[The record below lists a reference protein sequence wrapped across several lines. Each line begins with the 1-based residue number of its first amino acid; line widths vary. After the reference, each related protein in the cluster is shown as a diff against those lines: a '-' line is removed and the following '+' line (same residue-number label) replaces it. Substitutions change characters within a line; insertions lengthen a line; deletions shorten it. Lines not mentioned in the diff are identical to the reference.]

1 MIKLAY
7 LNWWSR
13 CQDGSN
19 PQDNWIFNFI
29 KTNITD
35 DIIEI
40 DADDNIGIEAGD
52 VDILLCSCF
61 GDIKKVQAHP
71 CKKKIFFYGENLAR
85 YPAYSDFDK
94 LESIF
99 DLVIGFCNTD
109 LKRGLVHLPLW
120 ITYYNYY
127 NYNNVGLEEL
137 EESIDSV
144 VNIKSSN
151 KANNLIT
158 YITEQYNKNSS
169 NTNDKAV
176 LIARHDRGGIRT
188 RIFNYVLKNG
198 ISVDCPGR
206 LLNNSARIGSG
217 NNAKL
222 EFMAKYKYNICPENS
237 KADNYFTEKIF
248 QAFEAGC
255 IPIYWAIDY
264 PEPKILNKAAYIF
277 INDITGTSICND
289 MNDNNI
295 SKQIFLDTA
304 KDELK
309 EIYTTLETELK
320 KLIFSN
326 K

>member
-7 LNWWSR
+7 LNWWTR
-13 CQDGSN
+13 CQDNSN

-29 KTNITD
+29 KANITN
-35 DIIEI
+35 DIIEVDAI
-40 DADDNIGIEAGD
+40 DNRGKKADN

-61 GDIKKVQAHP
+61 GDINKIIEYP
-71 CKKKIFFYGENLAR
+71 CKKKIFFYGENLER
-85 YPAYSDFDK
+85 YFTYSDFTK
-94 LESIF
+94 LKLIF
-99 DLVIGFCNTD
+99 DLIIGFCDTD
-109 LKRGLVHLPLW
+109 LKRGLIHLPLW

-127 NYNNVGLEEL
+127 NIGFSDSKEE
-137 EESIDSV
+137 D
-144 VNIKSSN
+144 
-151 KANNLIT
+151 KAENNLIT
-158 YITEQYNKNSS
+158 YITFQYNKNRV

-188 RIFNYVLKNG
+188 KIFNYVLKSG
-198 ISVDCPGR
+198 VSVDCPGR
-206 LLNNSARIGSG
+206 LLNNCAKLGSG

-222 EFMAKYKYNICPENS
+222 EYMKQYKYNICPENS

-264 PEPKILNKAAYIF
+264 PEPKILNKSAYIF
-277 INDITGTSICND
+277 IDDINT
-289 MNDNNI
+289 DNNVLNNNVLDNNVLSNNV
-295 SKQIFLDTA
+295 SKEIFLESA

-309 EIYTTLETELK
+309 EIYTTLEQELK